1 MTSYA
6 QVLSETLALRGLIV
20 NPYKLVST
28 NGGFIVLDAER
39 TALSSAISDLS
50 NALES
55 QQCPFNQTQMLLT
68 YDEDNSRYAFAGVV
82 RRG

>member
-1 MTSYA
+1 MASYTK
-6 QVLSETLALRGLIV
+6 VLSETLALRGLVV

-28 NGGFIVLDAER
+28 NGGFIVLDTER
-39 TALSSAISDLS
+39 TALTLSDLS

-55 QQCPFNQTQMLLT
+55 QHCPFTQTQMLLT
-68 YDEDNSRYAFAGVV
+68 YDENNSRYAFAAVV

>member
-1 MTSYA
+1 MVSYT
-6 QVLSETLALRGLIV
+6 QVLSETLALRGLIK

-28 NGGFIVLDAER
+28 NGGFIILDAER

-55 QQCPFNQTQMLLT
+55 QHCPFNQTQMLLT
-68 YDEDNSRYAFAGVV
+68 YDENNSRYAFSSVV
-82 RRG
+82 KRS